1 MEPTSTSLPE
11 GHSEIEAIKI
21 TSNQLRGTIAE
32 ELTTDAPTFASDT
45 AQVLKFH
52 GVYLQD
58 NRDVRSER
66 IRAKQPLD
74 HRAMVRVAIP
84 GGRLRAE
91 QYLALDALSD
101 VFGNGTLRLTTRQ
114 GIQYHFATK
123 AGLEGLLRGINDT
136 LLTTWGGCGDVVR
149 NVTACPSSRHHHDGT
164 DLDAL
169 ANAISRRYKAPADA
183 YYELWVDGER
193 VPTDIAGAPSVD
205 ASLYGP
211 TMLPRKFKIGV
222 TTSDDNCVD
231 VLTSDVGVVVD
242 VDRPE
247 RIRIYVG
254 GGMGRSG
261 TDDTTFARIADLLGE
276 VDRSELLTVID
287 ALVALQR
294 DEGNRTDR
302 AHARF
307 KYLVARIGVDAVRE
321 AVLERSGIR
330 VDDAVPDTFAHT
342 EDHLGTTRHD
352 AASVTDYGIKL
363 PSGRISD
370 ANGIEYRTAIAEIVR
385 VLGGDLAV
393 TPRGDLLLLGVSQAE
408 LPRIER
414 ILEAHHVPTAAA
426 QRAIER
432 NAFACVALPT
442 CGLALAESER
452 YLPAFLKEFG
462 AMLASHQLEDE
473 DIEIRMTGCPNGCAR
488 PYMGEIGIV
497 GRSKRSYDLF
507 IGGDREGTRM
517 NELFARDVQRDQL
530 VPVLG
535 GIVERF
541 AADRRPGERFGDFFL
556 RLDESAKQALR
567 PQERVRLR
575 LTHSAGKP

>member
-1 MEPTSTSLPE
+1 MEPTSASAPE
-11 GHSEIEAIKI
+11 GLSEIEAIKDA
-21 TSNQLRGTIAE
+21 SNLLRGSIAK
-32 ELTTDAPTFASDT
+32 ELSSDAPTFAADT

-84 GGRLRAE
+84 GGRLSAE
-91 QYLALDALSD
+91 QYLALDALCD

-123 AGLEGLLRGINDT
+123 AGLEGLLRGINNT

-149 NVTACPSSRHHHDGT
+149 NVTACPASHHRSDGT
-164 DLDAL
+164 ELDSL
-169 ANAISRRYKAPADA
+169 ANAISRRYKAPAEA

-193 VPTDIAGAPSVD
+193 VPADIAGAPSVD

-211 TMLPRKFKIGV
+211 SMLPRKFKIGV
-222 TTSDDNCVD
+222 TTSNDNCVD
-231 VLTSDVGVVVD
+231 VLTNDIGVVVD
-242 VDRPE
+242 AARPALV
-247 RIRIYVG
+247 RLYVG

-276 VDRSELLTVID
+276 VKRSDVLAVID

-294 DEGNRTDR
+294 DEGNRSDR

-307 KYLVARIGVDAVRE
+307 KYLVERIGVDAVRDE
-321 AVLERSGIR
+321 VQRRCGIT
-330 VDDAVPDTFAHT
+330 VAIVPPDTFPHT
-342 EDHLGTTRHD
+342 DDHLGSPDQTLSSR
-352 AASVTDYGIKL
+352 TDYGIKL

-370 ANGIEYRTAIAEIVR
+370 TDAVQYRTAIAEIVR
-385 VLGGDLAV
+385 FVGGELAI
-393 TPRGDLLLLGVSQAE
+393 TPRGDLLLLGVDHTSI
-408 LPRIER
+408 PRIER
-414 ILEAHHVPTAAA
+414 ILMAHHVPTASS

-452 YLPAFLKEFG
+452 YLPSFLEEFG

-517 NELFARDVQRDQL
+517 NELFARDVPRDQL

-541 AADRRPGERFGDFFL
+541 AAERRPNERFGDFFV
-556 RLDESAKQALR
+556 RLDETVKAALR